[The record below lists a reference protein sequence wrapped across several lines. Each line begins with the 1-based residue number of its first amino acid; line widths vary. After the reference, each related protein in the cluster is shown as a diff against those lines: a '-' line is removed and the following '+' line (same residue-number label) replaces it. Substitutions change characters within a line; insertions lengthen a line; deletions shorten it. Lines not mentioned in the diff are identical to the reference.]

1 MKKSVKSVF
10 LLLLLASVQGADA
23 ANADESN
30 LNLLDRLQEQ
40 NIISTPQP
48 AVFEE
53 KETTSYPLTS
63 PTKIATEP
71 AVSVK
76 KPVIAKEKKSKL
88 KKHPK
93 SPSINKADSVKKGA
107 FSSTVTSSTVAKKKP
122 GEVKKQ
128 SSGKFKKAF
137 ESAQS
142 AVAKA
147 RKAYSNLQ
155 KNYAVALKENKQLKA
170 QLDTLKKQSA
180 DENKKFN
187 DQIRIL
193 NKQAAEKL
201 SASET
206 AFRKSQD
213 TNQATKSALQK
224 SNEYNKT
231 LKSQLKDAQTAGQ
244 KALEDKEKITQELT
258 KTKKE
263 LMSLSLAAITKKD
276 GGLISDEV
284 LRIAHSKEGDKTVN
298 SYSVGY
304 ILGQAADT
312 KINQVISSGEQ
323 VDRQIVIKG
332 FVDRMNRIA
341 NMSKEDMTVAL
352 DRLDKSIKRN
362 EATAMAAERR
372 SLP

>member
-1 MKKSVKSVF
+1 M
-10 LLLLLASVQGADA
+10 
-23 ANADESN
+23 
-30 LNLLDRLQEQ
+30 
-40 NIISTPQP
+40 
-48 AVFEE
+48 
-53 KETTSYPLTS
+53 
-63 PTKIATEP
+63 
-71 AVSVK
+71 
-76 KPVIAKEKKSKL
+76 
-88 KKHPK
+88 
-93 SPSINKADSVKKGA
+93 
-107 FSSTVTSSTVAKKKP
+107 
-122 GEVKKQ
+122 
-128 SSGKFKKAF
+128 
-137 ESAQS
+137 
-142 AVAKA
+142 
-147 RKAYSNLQ
+147 
-155 KNYAVALKENKQLKA
+155 
-170 QLDTLKKQSA
+170 DTLKKQSA

-224 SNEYNKT
+224 SDEYNKT

-276 GGLISDEV
+276 GELISDEV

-312 KINQVISSGEQ
+312 KINQVVSSGEQ

-362 EATAMAAERR
+362 EATAMAVERR